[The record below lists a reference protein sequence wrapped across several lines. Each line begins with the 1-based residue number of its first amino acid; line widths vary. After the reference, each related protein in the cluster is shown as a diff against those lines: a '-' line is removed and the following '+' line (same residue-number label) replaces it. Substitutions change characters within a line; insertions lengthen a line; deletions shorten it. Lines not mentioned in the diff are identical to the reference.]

1 MTSAREQ
8 SADGGTHYLTLTV
21 VAECY
26 SVEVRWVREVYE
38 FGLLGTGRVVAG
50 EPAIATVML
59 ERVAVIRRMQL
70 QAGLN
75 LAGVALLLEEME

>member
-1 MTSAREQ
+1 MSSAREQ
-8 SADGGTHYLTLTV
+8 TADDGGRYLTLTV

-26 SVEVRWVREVYE
+26 AVKVHWVREIYE
-38 FGLLGTGRVVAG
+38 FGLLGDGHEVEG

-59 ERVAVIRRMQL
+59 ERVAVIRRLQL

-75 LAGVALLLEEME
+75 LAGIALLLDEVD